1 MSKYLDKN
9 AVQYLWN
16 KMKGYIDSKIA
27 AGGGFT
33 YSMTEQ
39 WTGDYWIDGKKI
51 YCKTV
56 NFGQLPNNS
65 IKTIEHGI
73 SNIDYVI
80 KCDAIAKNSSNT
92 VHFTLPYVNFYTSS
106 ASITFYFDNKYVS
119 AHTGG
124 NHNSLDK
131 CYITF
136 FYTKTTN

>member
-1 MSKYLDKN
+1 MIRLFDFIDNIRLRKKNIYFKYSEDE
-9 AVQYLWN
+9 Q
-16 KMKGYIDSKIA
+16 
-27 AGGGFT
+27 FT
-33 YSMTEQ
+33 GE
-39 WTGDYWIDGKKI
+39 YWIDGKKI
-51 YCKTV
+51 YCQTV
-56 NFGQLPNNS
+56 NFGQLPNNT

-80 KCDAIAKNSSNT
+80 RCNAVAKNSSNT

-136 FYTKTTN
+136 FYTKTTD